1 MQPDDLKQNV
11 TVYGPL
17 FPEPVQIILAIPMGG
32 SVKLIGKGVRSS
44 TVYEPI
50 LTVEQL
56 RQLYASPAQEPFDG
70 DATKFRLGV
79 EAMRLGLAY
88 EYDPFFSLS
97 IARVDPLPHQ
107 LEAVYDYFIKLP
119 RIRFLLAD
127 APGAGKTIMAGLLI
141 KELKIRGL
149 VKRTLIVTPA
159 NLSFQWQRE
168 LKDKF
173 RESFEVV
180 RSDVLRA
187 NYGMNPWQEKNQVI
201 TSVSWVSRIED
212 AKESLLRSQ
221 WDLIIVDEAH
231 KMSAYSDDKKTLAYR
246 LGEALSGMTDHYLLM
261 TATPHKGDPENFR
274 LFLSLL
280 DKDVYGDIKSLDE
293 AMLNHEAPFYLRRLK
308 EALVSFPDPDTGVV
322 KALFTK
328 RIVQTTPFEISNEEF
343 DLYDQ
348 LTRYVEDQSI
358 KAAKEDSPRARA
370 VGFTMAML
378 QRRFASSIYAVRRTL
393 ERMKE
398 KREKILQD
406 PAKFRQEQIAKKLP
420 DDFDDLP
427 DEEQQEILAE
437 LEEAVA
443 SFDPNDLRLE
453 IAELDKLIRDA
464 KVLELQEAEVKVRR
478 LKELLTERGVFADPK
493 MKLLLF
499 TEHKDTLDFL
509 VADGRDGRPLGKLRE
524 WGLSVTQIHGGM
536 KIGDRDTPG
545 TRIYA
550 EREFRESC
558 QVLVATEAAGE
569 GINLQFCWLMI
580 NYDIP
585 WNPVRL
591 EQRMG
596 RIHRY
601 GQEFDCLI
609 FNFVT
614 TNTREGRV
622 LEKLFERNK
631 KIEDDL
637 DPQRTGMVFNVLGEV
652 FAANQLEK
660 MVRDM
665 YAHNQMTEELIKQR
679 IVEQVDPDRFRS
691 ITNSTLE
698 GLAKRELNL
707 SAIVGKSAEAKERR
721 LVPEVIEQFF
731 LQAAPITGLEVGEHG
746 KGQHTYRVP
755 RVPRSL
761 WATGERL
768 EPRFGK
774 LGREYKQFV
783 FDKEILKK
791 QPTFDWVTP
800 GHPLF
805 ETVREDLLE
814 TVRGELE
821 RGAVFFDVNRSVPA
835 RLAVYSAAIR
845 DGLGHVL
852 HRRLFIVQE
861 EIDGTLSV
869 RQPTLLLDLIPAP
882 KVTVVPGETGAD
894 QNSIE
899 HFLVQQALEP
909 FLAEVTVQREK
920 ETQTVARHLDL
931 SLNELIL
938 RQNIKLADLL
948 ALQENGDTSPLL
960 AANTK
965 QAQDRLDELFA
976 RLEGRHRE
984 LEKERNCT
992 ISDIKRHATAWVLPH
1007 PDRANPGLAAM
1018 VRDDEIERIAV
1029 DAVIAFENAR
1039 GYEVE
1044 SVEQDN
1050 RGFDLISR
1058 RPHPEDAKTAIDVR
1072 FIEVKGRAGV
1082 GEVALSG
1089 NEYRTAQRL
1098 KKDYWLYVVFNCGS
1112 TPAIS
1117 VVRDPAQLDWQ
1128 AIMKVE
1134 HYQVKPQAILNGAI
1148 SLEDNES

>member
-1 MQPDDLKQNV
+1 MLPEELKQNV

-17 FPEPVQIILAIPMGG
+17 FPEPVQVIIAVPMGA
-32 SVKLIGKGVRSS
+32 SVKLVGKGVRSS
-44 TVYEPI
+44 TVYDPI
-50 LTVEQL
+50 LSTEQL
-56 RQLYASPAQEPFDG
+56 GQLHASPAREPFDG
-70 DATKFRLGV
+70 DAGKFRLGV

-127 APGAGKTIMAGLLI
+127 DPGAGKTIMAGLLI

-187 NYGMNPWQEKNQVI
+187 NYGMNPWQEKNQVV
-201 TSVSWVSRIED
+201 TSVSWVSRVED
-212 AKESLLRSQ
+212 AKESLLRSN

-231 KMSAYSDDKKTLAYR
+231 KMSAYSADKKTLAYQ
-246 LGEALSGMTDHYLLM
+246 LGESLSQMTDHFLLM
-261 TATPHKGDPENFR
+261 TATPHKGDPENFC

-280 DKDVYGDIKSLDE
+280 DKDVYGNIKSLDE
-293 AMLNHEAPFYLRRLK
+293 AMAKHEAPFYLRRLK
-308 EALVSFPDPDTGVV
+308 EALVTFPDPETGTV

-328 RIVQTTPFEISNEEF
+328 RIVHTTPFQINDDEL

-358 KAAKEDSPRARA
+358 KAAREDSARARA

-393 ERMKE
+393 ERMKD
-398 KREKILQD
+398 KREKILED
-406 PAKFRQEQIAKKLP
+406 PVKYRQEQISKRLP
-420 DDFDDLP
+420 EDFDELT
-427 DEEQQEILAE
+427 DEERQEILSE
-437 LEEAVA
+437 LEAVVT

-453 IAELDKLIRDA
+453 IAELEKLIRQA
-464 KVLELQEAEVKVRR
+464 KRLESLEAEVKVRR
-478 LKELLTERGVFADPK
+478 LRQLLTEEGIFSDPS

-509 VADGRDGRPLGKLRE
+509 VGDGRDGRPLGKLRE
-524 WGLSVTQIHGGM
+524 WGLTVTQIHGGM

-545 TRIYA
+545 SRIYA

-601 GQEFDCLI
+601 GQEKDCLI

-622 LEKLFERNK
+622 LHKLFER
-631 KIEDDL
+631 IEEIENDL
-637 DPQRTGMVFNVLGEV
+637 DPKRTGKVFNVLGEV
-652 FAANQLEK
+652 FPANQLEK
-660 MVRDM
+660 MLRDM
-665 YAHNQMTEELIKQR
+665 YAKNQMTEELIKQR
-679 IVEQVDPDRFRS
+679 IVEQVDPEHFRN

-721 LVPEVIEQFF
+721 LVPEVIEDFF
-731 LQAAPITGLEVGEHG
+731 LQAAPVTGIEVGEIG

-755 RVPRSL
+755 RVPRHL
-761 WATGERL
+761 LPIGERL

-774 LGREYKQFV
+774 LGREYRQVV

-791 QPTFDWVTP
+791 LPTYDWVTP

-805 ETVREDLLE
+805 EAVREALLE
-814 TVRGELE
+814 NVRAELE
-821 RGAVFFDVNRSVPA
+821 KGAVFFDVHRSAPA
-835 RLAVYSAAIR
+835 RLTVYSAAIR

-852 HRRLFIVQE
+852 HRRLFIIQE
-861 EIDGTLSV
+861 ESDGTLSV
-869 RQPTLLLDLIPAP
+869 RQPTLLLDLVAAP
-882 KVTVVPGETGAD
+882 GVVPVPGDTGKDHTAL
-894 QNSIE
+894 E
-899 HFLVQQALEP
+899 HFLVEEALEP
-909 FLAEVTVQREK
+909 FLAEIAAQRAK
-920 ETQTVARHLDL
+920 EIQTVAHHLEI
-931 SLNELIL
+931 SLNELIH
-938 RQNIKLADLL
+938 RQNLKLAELVE
-948 ALQENGDTSPLL
+948 QQQNGDSPTL

-965 QAQDRLDELFA
+965 LAEDRLDELNG
-976 RLEGRHRE
+976 RLEIRQRE
-984 LEKERNCT
+984 LQKERNCT
-992 ISDIKRHATAWVLPH
+992 ISDIHRHGSAWVLPH
-1007 PDRANPGLAAM
+1007 PERSTPRVAAL

-1029 DAVIAFENAR
+1029 DAVIAYERAR
-1039 GYEVE
+1039 GWDVE
-1044 SVEQDN
+1044 SVENDN

-1058 RPHPEDAKTAIDVR
+1058 KPHPEDPKTGIEVR
-1072 FIEVKGRAGV
+1072 FIEVKGR
-1082 GEVALSG
+1082 L
-1089 NEYRTAQRL
+1089 
-1098 KKDYWLYVVFNCGS
+1098 
-1112 TPAIS
+1112 
-1117 VVRDPAQLDWQ
+1117 
-1128 AIMKVE
+1128 
-1134 HYQVKPQAILNGAI
+1134 
-1148 SLEDNES
+1148 